1 MYSMLPKI
9 RSLWRSICID
19 ETAQGLAEYCLVTAL
34 LALVAL
40 GIFIHVSG
48 GMQNIWGAAGS
59 TIANAGSTAAGGDAT
74 ASAPGGH

>member
-1 MYSMLPKI
+1 MFPKV
-9 RSLWRSICID
+9 RKLWRSLYSD
-19 ETAQGLAEYCLVTAL
+19 ETAQGLAEYCLITAL

-48 GMQNIWGAAGS
+48 GVQNIWGTAGS
-59 TIANAGSTAAGGDAT
+59 TMANAGSVAAGGDAT

>member
-1 MYSMLPKI
+1 MLAVT
-9 RSLWRSICID
+9 RALWRSLYRD

-59 TIANAGSTAAGGDAT
+59 AMANAGSTAASGDAT
-74 ASAPGGH
+74 ASAPGSR

>member
-1 MYSMLPKI
+1 MMLS
-9 RSLWRSICID
+9 RVRTLWRSLCSD

-48 GMQNIWGAAGS
+48 GLQNVWGTAGS
-59 TIANAGSTAAGGDAT
+59 AMATAGSTAGDAT
-74 ASAPGGH
+74 DSAPGSH